1 MRGQAFPTH
10 QLSGRLVYN
19 STLMP
24 KEEVFGFNVLNYL
37 EVAEMLQLLLG
48 LLGGFQNKYR
58 INIKKKAYF
67 PQRVSLPTWV
77 EKISELKTCFFT
89 DY

>member
-1 MRGQAFPTH
+1 
-10 QLSGRLVYN
+10 
-19 STLMP
+19 MP

>member
-1 MRGQAFPTH
+1 MTLYCCCFWNILFFEIWRSEKRIALSEKKPPLVDAWHFQRTNF
-10 QLSGRLVYN
+10 LSGRLVYN

-48 LLGGFQNKYR
+48 L
-58 INIKKKAYF
+58 
-67 PQRVSLPTWV
+67 
-77 EKISELKTCFFT
+77 
-89 DY
+89 